1 MATSSYHNKN
11 IIATVFLIL
20 LTPLEVSRLRRLS
33 MLLGIG
39 LLTGLTL
46 LPGSVYPVRNF
57 IISNEVYAS
66 TQEASTRSS
75 VCGDGVKE
83 SGEQCDGSDLA
94 GASCTSQGYTG
105 GTLSCSASCTFNTS
119 ACTSGGGGGGGGG
132 GGVTIAPE
140 TGITISG
147 YAYPGLEVTLLKDA
161 QVALVTTAG
170 MDGRF
175 NASLIGLSAGS
186 YIFSVYS
193 EGRFGTRSALFSFP
207 VIVTSGATAR
217 VSGIFIPPT
226 LRVDKSQ
233 VKKGDDITFFGT
245 TTPGSLVNITVNS
258 FNNIILQTNANDDGV
273 YLQAYNT
280 SELDKE
286 EHTVQTR
293 AVLNGQLTSNSKV
306 VTFVVGDSNITQPT
320 PHDFTK
326 ADLNDDGRVNIVDFS
341 IAAYWYKRLSPPAS
355 VDLNTDGKV
364 DIVDFSIMAY
374 NWTG

>member
-1 MATSSYHNKN
+1 MFTFHIKLKY
-11 IIATVFLIL
+11 IARLSVFVIL
-20 LTPLEVSRLRRLS
+20 LTPLEVNRLRRLS

-39 LLTGLTL
+39 LLTGLAL
-46 LPGSVYPVRNF
+46 LS
-57 IISNEVYAS
+57 SSVYAS
-66 TQEASTRSS
+66 TQEASTASA
-75 VCGDGVKE
+75 VCGNGVKE

-193 EGRFGTRSALFSFP
+193 EDRLGIRSALFSFP

>member
-132 GGVTIAPE
+132 GVTITPE

-186 YIFSVYS
+186 YIFSV
-193 EGRFGTRSALFSFP
+193 
-207 VIVTSGATAR
+207 
-217 VSGIFIPPT
+217 
-226 LRVDKSQ
+226 
-233 VKKGDDITFFGT
+233 
-245 TTPGSLVNITVNS
+245 
-258 FNNIILQTNANDDGV
+258 
-273 YLQAYNT
+273 
-280 SELDKE
+280 
-286 EHTVQTR
+286 
-293 AVLNGQLTSNSKV
+293 
-306 VTFVVGDSNITQPT
+306 
-320 PHDFTK
+320 
-326 ADLNDDGRVNIVDFS
+326 
-341 IAAYWYKRLSPPAS
+341 
-355 VDLNTDGKV
+355 
-364 DIVDFSIMAY
+364 
-374 NWTG
+374 

>member
-11 IIATVFLIL
+11 VIATVFLIL
-20 LTPLEVSRLRRLS
+20 LTPLEVNRLRRLS

-193 EGRFGTRSALFSFP
+193 EGRLGIRSALFSFP
-207 VIVTSGATAR
+207 VIVTFGATAR

-226 LRVDKSQ
+226 LGVDKSQ
-233 VKKGDDITFFGT
+233 VKKGDVINFFGT
-245 TTPGSLVNITVNS
+245 TTPSSVVNITVNS